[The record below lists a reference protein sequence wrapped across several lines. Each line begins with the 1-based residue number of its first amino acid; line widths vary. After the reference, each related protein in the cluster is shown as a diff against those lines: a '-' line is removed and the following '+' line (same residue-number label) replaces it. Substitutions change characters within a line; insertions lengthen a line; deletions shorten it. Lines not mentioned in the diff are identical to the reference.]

1 MSRTT
6 NSLKN
11 IGTGLIGQAVTL
23 ILQFVY
29 RTIFIK
35 LLGLTYLSV
44 NGLFTNI
51 LTIFSL
57 AELGIGQAIVFSL
70 YKPIRE
76 NDVLKIQALMQL
88 YKKTYTI
95 IGIVIFA
102 AGLVFL
108 PFLPM
113 LVSEAAAEMDQL
125 YLIYLLFVADTGI
138 AYFFSYRQS
147 FLQANQKQYILNT
160 TNTVFAVI
168 HEALRIVFIL
178 FTRSYIPMLIFNVVF
193 NVIRNIW
200 INRRINR
207 MYPFLK
213 DKNNAPLPKDET
225 KGIFKNVRAL
235 LIYKIGNLALNS
247 TDNIII
253 TAMVGLNWVGLYSNY
268 QVLTVSVCGFIST
281 IFSSL
286 TASIGNLNAGEDISQ
301 KKKIFHVTNL
311 ATFWIYAIASVCFM
325 VALTPTVTLWL
336 GQEWALDFATV
347 LVICGNIYV
356 GGMLF
361 APYNYRQTM
370 GLFVYGKW
378 RPVIS
383 AVLNLVI
390 SILLGH
396 YLGLK
401 GVLLGTIITRLAT
414 NVWYDPYI
422 VYKKGFGESPWEYY
436 LQYLLLGLLLAF
448 SGGIGWLISHIHL
461 FGGLPD
467 ILLHCI
473 LCVVLLSGI
482 YTLLFQKT
490 ASFYY
495 LKQVA
500 FSLLRKKE
508 HACTKEDE

>member
-11 IGTGLIGQAVTL
+11 MGTGLIGQAVTL

-70 YKPIRE
+70 YKPIRD
-76 NDVLKIQALMQL
+76 NNIPKIQALMAL
-88 YKKTYTI
+88 YKKTYTA
-95 IGIVIFA
+95 IGIFIFA
-102 AGLVFL
+102 TGIAFL
-108 PFLPM
+108 PFLPS
-113 LVSEAAAEMDQL
+113 LVSEATAEMEHL
-125 YLIYLLFVADTGI
+125 YLIYLLFVADSGI

-160 TNTVFAVI
+160 TNTIFAVI
-168 HEALRIVFIL
+168 HEILRIVFIL
-178 FTRSYIPMLIFNVVF
+178 FTRSYIAMLLFNMVF
-193 NVIRNIW
+193 NLLRNIW
-200 INRRINR
+200 ITCRINKL
-207 MYPFLK
+207 YPFLK
-213 DKNNAPLPKDET
+213 KTCKEKLPPEET
-225 KGIFKNVRAL
+225 SGILKNVKAL

-253 TAMVGLNWVGLYSNY
+253 TTMVGLNWVGLYSNY
-268 QVLTVSVCGFIST
+268 QVLTVAVSGFIST
-281 IFSSL
+281 LFTSL
-286 TASIGNLNAGEDISQ
+286 TASIGNLNAGDDISQ
-301 KKKIFHVTNL
+301 KKKIFQVTNL
-311 ATFWIYAIASVCFM
+311 ASFWIYAIASVCFM

-336 GQEWALDFATV
+336 GREWALDFPTV

-378 RPVIS
+378 RPIIS
-383 AVLNLVI
+383 AVINLLVSVI
-390 SILLGH
+390 LGH
-396 YLGLK
+396 YIGLK
-401 GVLLGTIITRLAT
+401 GVLLGTIIARLTT

-422 VYKKGFGESPWEYY
+422 VYKKGFHQNPTEYY
-436 LQYLLLGLLLAF
+436 LHYLMLALLLAV
-448 SGGIGWLISHIHL
+448 SGGIGWLISRLSI
-461 FGGLPD
+461 FGGLAD
-467 ILLHCI
+467 ILLHCVACTVI
-473 LCVVLLSGI
+473 LSGLYI
-482 YTLLFQKT
+482 LIFRKTDAFQ
-490 ASFYY
+490 Y
-495 LKQVA
+495 LTQVA
-500 FSLLRKKE
+500 FSLLKKKKSSSRKE
-508 HACTKEDE
+508 GE

>member
-11 IGTGLIGQAVTL
+11 MGTGLIGQAVTL

-76 NDVLKIQALMQL
+76 NDVPKIQALMGL
-88 YKKTYTI
+88 YKKTYTA
-95 IGIVIFA
+95 IGIFIFVAGA
-102 AGLVFL
+102 AFI
-108 PFLPM
+108 PFLPS
-113 LVSEAAAEMDQL
+113 LVSEATAQMEHL

-160 TNTVFAVI
+160 ANTIFAVI
-168 HEALRIVFIL
+168 HEVLRIGLIL
-178 FTRSYIPMLIFNVVF
+178 FTRQYIPMLIFNMVF
-193 NVIRNIW
+193 NVVKNLW
-200 INRRINR
+200 INRKINKL
-207 MYPFLK
+207 YPFLK
-213 DKNNAPLPKDET
+213 DAGKTKLPKEET

-268 QVLTVSVCGFIST
+268 QVLTTSVCGFIST

-286 TASIGNLNAGEDISQ
+286 TASIGNLNAGDDIQQ
-301 KKKIFHVTNL
+301 KKKIFQVTNL

-325 VALTPTVTLWL
+325 VALTPTITVWL
-336 GQEWALDFATV
+336 GAEWALDFPTV

-378 RPVIS
+378 RPMIS
-383 AVLNLVI
+383 AVVNIVV

-396 YLGLK
+396 FIGLK
-401 GVLLGTIITRLAT
+401 GVLLGTIITRLTT
-414 NVWYDPYI
+414 NAWFDPYI

-436 LQYLLLGLLLAF
+436 LQYLLLAVLLGI
-448 SGGIGWLISHIHL
+448 SGVIGWLISRITI
-461 FGGLPD
+461 FGGIVD
-467 ILLHCI
+467 ILIHCTACG
-473 LCVVLLSGI
+473 LLLSGLYVLI
-482 YTLLFQKT
+482 FHKTEAFQ
-490 ASFYY
+490 Y

-500 FSLLRKKE
+500 FSLLLRKKDGE
-508 HACTKEDE
+508 